1 MPPNPQTVPADFYHN
16 KQQMATKK
24 MSVNASLNIV
34 HQFLVF
40 QVYVPEG
47 EPFNLELHIRDKNN
61 VSKTR
66 GIFHD
71 KAETKIVMYCFVCL
85 VQTQIDVQ

>member
-1 MPPNPQTVPADFYHN
+1 
-16 KQQMATKK
+16 

-61 VSKTR
+61 VSKTL
-66 GIFHD
+66 GGFY
-71 KAETKIVMYCFVCL
+71 TKFEAYVVMNCFVCL